1 MSCTIYAARRVY
13 TMNPSQPQASHI
25 AVRDGRVLGVGTL
38 ENLAALGDYELDER
52 FADQVILPGFV
63 EGHSHAMEGL
73 LWDYCYIGF
82 FDRMD
87 PDGDR
92 WPALTDI
99 AAVQSR
105 LRDYL
110 PQLAADAPLV
120 AWGFDPIFFTERRLT
135 RQDLDAVDDTR
146 PIVVLHANLHMLT
159 VNSAMLARAGL
170 DGRADIEG
178 VLLDDAGE
186 PNGELR
192 EMAAMYAVFEAL
204 DLDIFEQ
211 ASSVSTLARYA
222 RMARRTGVTTI
233 TDLYNPLSDEAIA
246 AMQTAM
252 AEPNAPIR
260 LVPAMSA
267 LTWSPDDGIERVLAA
282 RAASHDKLQFG
293 LVKLMTDGSIQGY
306 TARLKWPY
314 YHDGAPNGM
323 WNAPPETLTEIV
335 HAYHQAGIQ
344 LHIHVN
350 GDEAV
355 ELALDAIESALELWP
370 RADHRHTLQHAQ
382 IIDHAQLRRA
392 ARLGVCLNLFANHIY
407 YWGDVHLER
416 TLGHERCQ
424 RLEPLASADRL
435 GIPIA
440 AHCDAP
446 VTPLSPLFTAWCAVA
461 RETHSGRQLGS
472 SEAISVARA
481 LRMITLDAAWT
492 LRMDDR
498 VGSLEIGKFA
508 DMTVLAQDPYE
519 VALDRLPVIE
529 VVATMVGGQVFANE

>member
-1 MSCTIYAARRVY
+1 MSITIYAARRVL
-13 TMNPSQPQASHI
+13 TMNPSMPEATHI
-25 AVRDGRVLGVGTL
+25 AVEDGRIRGVGTL
-38 ENLAALGDYELDER
+38 KSLAGIGKHELDER

-73 LWDYCYIGF
+73 LWDYCYTGL

-87 PDGDR
+87 PDGRHWDG
-92 WPALTDI
+92 LTDVG
-99 AAVQSR
+99 AVQAR
-105 LRDYL
+105 LREHRATLSGDE
-110 PQLAADAPLV
+110 PLV
-120 AWGFDPIFFTERRLT
+120 AWGFDPIFFTDRRLT
-135 RQDLDAVDDTR
+135 RHELDAVDDVR
-146 PIVVLHANLHMLT
+146 PIVVLHANLHMMT
-159 VNSAMLARAGL
+159 VNSAMLERAGL
-170 DGRADIEG
+170 NAHSDIEG
-178 VLLDDAGE
+178 VLLDDAGV

-192 EMAAMYAVFEAL
+192 EMAAMYAVFETI

-211 ASSVSTLARYA
+211 ASSVRAIERYG

-233 TDLYNPLSDEAIA
+233 TDLYNPLTDDAIA
-246 AMQTAM
+246 AMREAM
-252 AEPNAPIR
+252 AADDAPMR

-267 LTWSPDDGIERVLAA
+267 LTYGVEDGIERVLAA
-282 RAASHDKLQFG
+282 RDQGRDNLRFG

-306 TARLKWPY
+306 TARLQWPY
-314 YHDGAPNGM
+314 YHDGASNGM
-323 WNAPPETLTEIV
+323 WNAPPETLTDII

-350 GDEAV
+350 GDEAAG
-355 ELALDAIESALELWP
+355 LALDAIESALELWP

-407 YWGDVHLER
+407 YWGDIHYER
-416 TLGHERCQ
+416 TLGPERCE
-424 RLEPLASADRL
+424 RLEPLATADRL

-461 RETHSGRQLGS
+461 RRTHTGRTLGAR
-472 SEAISVARA
+472 EAVSVERA

-492 LRMDDR
+492 LGMDDV
-498 VGSLEIGKFA
+498 VGSLEIGKLA
-508 DMTVLAQDPYE
+508 DMTVLEADPRD
-519 VALDRLPVIE
+519 VAIDDLPAIGIT
-529 VVATMVGGQVFANE
+529 ATVVGGRVFANG